1 MRFTPRFFFLLL
13 ALPAVM
19 AGCTAFTTQGRF
31 PSFNTSSFSDEAPP
45 EWLPV
50 PVAGIRASQLRD
62 SWGAAR
68 SGGRSH
74 EGIDIPARRGTPV
87 LSVSHGMVSAVQ
99 ERELGGN
106 TVSVTGPGG
115 YSHYYAHLD
124 SYGRY
129 LPGDEVAVGD
139 TLGYVG
145 DTGNAK
151 GTAPHLHYGIY
162 TSGGAINPFPLL
174 TSKVAAEA
182 AAKKPAAKSSSGQSS
197 KKKKRSRTT
206 KK

>member
-1 MRFTPRFFFLLL
+1 MRSTLRVFFLLL
-13 ALPAVM
+13 ILPAIM
-19 AGCTAFTTQGRF
+19 AGCAAFTTLG
-31 PSFNTSSFSDEAPP
+31 TSSPGISFHDEAPP

-50 PVAGIRASQLRD
+50 PVAGIRSSQLRD
-62 SWGAAR
+62 TWGAAR

-87 LSVSHGMVSAVQ
+87 LSVSHGVVSAVQ

-106 TVSVTGPGG
+106 TVSVLGPGG

-129 LPGDEVAVGD
+129 LPGDRVAEGD

-151 GTAPHLHYGIY
+151 GTTPHLHYGIY

-174 TSKVAAEA
+174 TSRVAAKTS
-182 AAKKPAAKSSSGQSS
+182 AAKKSSAKSSSTKSS
-197 KKKKRSRTT
+197 RKKKTSGT
-206 KK
+206 KKK

>member
-1 MRFTPRFFFLLL
+1 
-13 ALPAVM
+13 M
-19 AGCTAFTTQGRF
+19 AGCAGFTTPGTF
-31 PSFNTSSFSDEAPP
+31 SSPGAPSFSDEAPP

-62 SWGAAR
+62 TWGAAR

-87 LSVSHGMVSAVQ
+87 LSVSQGRVWAVQ

-106 TVSVTGPGG
+106 TVSVAGPGG

-151 GTAPHLHYGIY
+151 GTTPHLHYGIY
-162 TSGGAINPFPLL
+162 TNSGAINPFPLL
-174 TSKVAAEA
+174 TSKVAAETS
-182 AAKKPAAKSSSGQSS
+182 AAKKSSAKSTAKSSR
-197 KKKKRSRTT
+197 KKKTSGT
-206 KK
+206 KKK